1 MLPRASREAYSTII
15 SSLLLQMNNSRRDL
29 PVTTIQTKKKMKMKR
44 RATNSLSQEMPLK
57 ALRASKKHMISWS
70 RNSTTKREPI
80 S

>member
-29 PVTTIQTKKKMKMKR
+29 PVTTIQTRKKMTRKR

-57 ALRASKKHMISWS
+57 ARRVSKKHMTSWS